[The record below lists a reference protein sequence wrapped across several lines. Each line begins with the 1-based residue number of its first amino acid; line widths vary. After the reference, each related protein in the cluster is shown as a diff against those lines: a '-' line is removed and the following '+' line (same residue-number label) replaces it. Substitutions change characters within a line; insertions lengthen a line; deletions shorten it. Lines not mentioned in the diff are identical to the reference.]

1 MYLTKCGNASSLQKD
16 RETKRTPAGVAGG
29 RLVINCKSCS
39 ASSSVG
45 LQGEAIHTVVQFAQN
60 FRTKISASKQVF
72 SCKLTRLCLEFG
84 HFHIAHS
91 FFLSLIAVTMSSL
104 HSEACWTNNDGMD
117 VSESTL
123 SIVVLYFAI

>member
-45 LQGEAIHTVVQFAQN
+45 LQREAIQTFIT
-60 FRTKISASKQVF
+60 FPKKISQTQDFLKQIGPPFV
-72 SCKLTRLCLEFG
+72 
-84 HFHIAHS
+84 
-91 FFLSLIAVTMSSL
+91 
-104 HSEACWTNNDGMD
+104 WDD
-117 VSESTL
+117 
-123 SIVVLYFAI
+123 